1 MPFESSWGPIKLL
14 LATQIFLR
22 DLALAIFPHPNQL
35 LVPAE
40 IYALRYALL
49 VTTPPQ
55 IACARVEPRP
65 ARDTAAHHALSV
77 LFLPAIEN
85 LTTLFAWHDG
95 EQLASAVPE
104 IYYAN
109 FAEKLVF
116 AVLGVEVL
124 VGFLAECLKFSSI

>member
-55 IACARVEPRP
+55 IACARVEPCP
-65 ARDTAAHHALSV
+65 ARDTAAHHDLSV
-77 LFLPAIEN
+77 LFLPAIKN
-85 LTTLFAWHDG
+85 LTTLFASHG

-116 AVLGVEVL
+116 AVLGMEVL
-124 VGFLAECLKFSSI
+124 VGFLAECLRFSPI